1 MDYTIILRLFIG
13 AFIGYVTNWIAVTML
28 FKPAKP
34 IMIGK
39 FKLPF
44 TPGIIPNNKDR
55 IAASIGDA
63 ISRELLNEE
72 TLKQKLLSEE
82 VEDIVK
88 QKVIDFLNETTE
100 NQYEVESVICEYIDK
115 ETYDKTFDDIVEKI
129 SSNIY
134 EKLINSNI
142 GGIVEDNINAQIEEK
157 MKGKIIGLLGGKA
170 IATTISRDVASGI
183 EQYIEE
189 NGKELISKMVEK
201 ELESYTKDSVGAF
214 TTKIGLSS
222 FDLVSF
228 IMNVY
233 EKVIIQ
239 KIHKILVTI
248 NISEIVQNKIGEMD
262 VLEFEI
268 LIKKIMKKELNA
280 LIYLGAVI
288 GFLLGLLN
296 LLF

>member
-157 MKGKIIGLLGGKA
+157 MKGKIIGFLGGKA